1 MKIIKVALIILLYIN
16 FLYAN
21 DILDK
26 RQKDIFNSKDQKGKI
41 QGDLTKDSWVNPLS
55 IQADT
60 SKSKATSSSQ
70 KIKSNKISI
79 GLEQDIFKSGAIYK
93 TIKKGK
99 VESVLN
105 TTLVKQEQK
114 ELLSRLYG
122 DIINLKKIDLE
133 IKKLYYLINSKK
145 IEIQKNDSSYIN
157 GLIDITILDESVI
170 ELSDLKN
177 QKEDLSLQK
186 IKILKEFNKYS
197 KANYKEVDLS
207 FLSQINLIEFID
219 KNTQIQI
226 KRLQLNYSKLGKDI
240 VKANYLPK
248 VSVYGVTGYED
259 SDIYKKNDDYY
270 NYGLKISIPLDF
282 NSNKNKQ
289 IARLNTIIAKDQL
302 EQTKLYEKSFY
313 DYSIKSLKFID
324 NKIDNLDET
333 INRYKNLYDSV
344 LSLYK
349 NQLRT
354 IEDVQIMENRV
365 SSSKLDKLILQLE
378 KKAILNDIYSKI

>member
-1 MKIIKVALIILLYIN
+1 MKTIKVALIILFFIN

-41 QGDLTKDSWVNPLS
+41 QGDLTKDSWINPLG
-55 IQADT
+55 IEADT
-60 SKSKATSSSQ
+60 SKSKATNSSQ

-79 GLEQDIFKSGAIYK
+79 GLEQDIFKSGGIYK

-105 TTLVKQEQK
+105 TTLVKQERK

-122 DIINLKKIDLE
+122 YVINLKKIDLE

-145 IEIQKNDSSYIN
+145 IEIQKNESSYIN

-177 QKEDLSLQK
+177 QKEDLNLQK
-186 IKILKEFNKYS
+186 AKILNEFNKYS
-197 KANYKEVDLS
+197 KANYKELDLN
-207 FLSQINLIEFID
+207 FLSQIDLIKFME
-219 KNTQIQI
+219 KNTQIEI
-226 KRLQLNYSKLGKDI
+226 EKLQLDYSKLDKDI
-240 VKANYLPK
+240 VKTNYLPK
-248 VSVYGVTGYED
+248 VSVYGTAGYED

-289 IARLNTIIAKDQL
+289 IARLKTIIAKDQL

-324 NKIDNLDET
+324 NKINNLDET

-365 SSSKLDKLILQLE
+365 NSSKLDKLILQLD